1 LPEGFY
7 QVVRDAQGQLWAAD
21 QGRAVALRNGKET
34 MALERR
40 PSNKTERP
48 GPLVS
53 GRNGQLW
60 FVGETIR
67 NLTTGVE
74 FRDRQI
80 YDRFQPTAS
89 YEDTR
94 GHFWVAKLGQGLV
107 EWIPE
112 PSWERCSQTRLSAVR
127 SAWTRNRPPRPETRK
142 CNPMEIRSE
151 GERPILIDFGI
162 ASLRGTENRMWNTT
176 LLGGSLHYMAPERL
190 TGHYS

>member
-1 LPEGFY
+1 MLRDNSGPPIK
-7 QVVRDAQGQLWAAD
+7 VVPSRCGT
-21 QGRAVALRNGKET
+21 GR
-34 MALERR
+34 RR
-40 PSNKTERP
+40 WRWSGVPSNKTERP

-112 PSWERCSQTRLSAVR
+112 PS
-127 SAWTRNRPPRPETRK
+127 
-142 CNPMEIRSE
+142 
-151 GERPILIDFGI
+151 
-162 ASLRGTENRMWNTT
+162 
-176 LLGGSLHYMAPERL
+176 
-190 TGHYS
+190 